1 MKKSIS
7 SNVADLIPL
16 RPNSKGTRRTL
27 GHLRYL
33 GTWTLE
39 VLAHSK
45 STVALG
51 HSSHLDTRVLGD
63 PGTQGTWGLEALYL
77 ANVFEAMHLP
87 WLVPLFSYVI
97 WILLAT
103 NVFEA
108 LVLFSIYTKTTFSSN
123 PYIPSVF

>member
-16 RPNSKGTRRTL
+16 CPNSKGTRRTL
-27 GHLRYL
+27 EHSRYL
-33 GTWTLE
+33 GTRTLQ
-39 VLAHSK
+39 
-45 STVALG
+45 ALG

-63 PGTQGTWGLEALYL
+63 SGTQGTWGLEALYL
-77 ANVFEAMHLP
+77 ANFFEAMHLP

-123 PYIPSVF
+123 SYITSVF